1 MYSFLLFWLYDFSY
15 WYSISSHCVVHWE
28 SQKRCTTAP
37 RKVCCSVSVFL
48 LVGKTKLTGSHGTD
62 SSFDPWWI
70 RVRTSFFSEA
80 RLFDLVASIPV
91 ACISAIIISKLSFS
105 DCCHC
110 FFLSLFA
117 PFPFPPPNLFGLVDL
132 LSPSHRHRS
141 RYNCVKHWTSACTS
155 IVASCW
161 SLLGHCQ
168 NPEIH
173 HADNYSVLQWYQ
185 DILGEKDALAF
196 QSEVACKLNDTE

>member
-1 MYSFLLFWLYDFSY
+1 MYYSSQKSLLFCF
-15 WYSISSHCVVHWE
+15 CV
-28 SQKRCTTAP
+28 
-37 RKVCCSVSVFL
+37 
-48 LVGKTKLTGSHGTD
+48 LVGGKDETD
-62 SSFDPWWI
+62 WKSRDWLFLWSLVDQSKNLFF
-70 RVRTSFFSEA
+70 FFSEA
-80 RLFDLVASIPV
+80 HLFDLLASIPV

-173 HADNYSVLQWYQ
+173 HANNYSVLQQYQ

>member
-80 RLFDLVASIPV
+80 HLFDLVASIPV

-105 DCCHC
+105 DSCHC
-110 FFLSLFA
+110 FFFPSLLL
-117 PFPFPPPNLFGLVDL
+117 FPFLPPTFSG
-132 LSPSHRHRS
+132 
-141 RYNCVKHWTSACTS
+141 
-155 IVASCW
+155 
-161 SLLGHCQ
+161 
-168 NPEIH
+168 
-173 HADNYSVLQWYQ
+173 
-185 DILGEKDALAF
+185 
-196 QSEVACKLNDTE
+196 